1 VARSAHGSSAPAD
14 ARHGRARHARLV
26 TVGTTAGTDAAAPD
40 DGGYPSSTDHLLAE
54 LARLDELLR
63 VRIEE
68 VRAGRE
74 GAGPPDGSPDRR
86 EPAGARPDRIAVGI
100 TERVVASR
108 RVGVPLRLVA
118 LAQLFGLSPFDTDV
132 VVACLAPEIDGRY
145 ERVYAYLHDDPARCA
160 PSVGLLLDVLC
171 PDLDARLP
179 ARARFGPGEPLR
191 RHRLVTLGGPPDGH
205 GTTLRGRTVRLAER
219 VARFLLEDDAPDD
232 GLRTLCRVSVP
243 SGTLD
248 ELVLPD
254 EVVDRL
260 AVLADEPDDDLV
272 VYLRGGPGVGRRSTA
287 AALCAAWE
295 TAMLAVDGRLLAQ
308 LPVEELEELLA
319 LVDREAHLQGAVL
332 YWSGADE
339 LLGPERSVRR
349 DLLLATVT
357 AHPGPTL
364 LGGSARWDPAVDVPV
379 VQVDLPAP
387 GAADRLRLWTA
398 ALDGTVSH
406 GDRPDP
412 VELAELATR
421 YRLSGGQI
429 RSATTTANGLAAT
442 RGSGVTA
449 ADLRQAARSTSN
461 PMLGEL
467 AVRVAPG
474 PGWDDLVLP
483 ADRADQ
489 LREIVDQVR
498 HRAVVHEE
506 WGFAQTGG
514 GLNVLFTGP
523 SGTGKTMAA
532 TVLAHTLGL
541 DLYKIDLATVV
552 SKFIGETEK
561 NLSRIFD
568 EAATSNA
575 VLFFDEADAL
585 FGKRTQVR
593 DAHDRYANLETSYLL
608 QKLDDH
614 DGVVVLATNLRKN
627 MDEAF
632 VRRLHAVVE
641 FPVPGAADRLRIW
654 QQVWPVATPREA
666 GLDFELL
673 AREVDLPGGNIR
685 NIAVAA
691 AFLAASDGGVVTMA
705 HLRSATRREYQKMGK
720 VVTGR

>member
-1 VARSAHGSSAPAD
+1 MRSGPAGRRGSVCRSVSGGPEPEFRSWHAPGVDRTDTAPAD
-14 ARHGRARHARLV
+14 G
-26 TVGTTAGTDAAAPD
+26 
-40 DGGYPSSTDHLLAE
+40 GGYPCSSHHLLAE
-54 LARLDELLR
+54 LARLDALLR

-68 VRAGRE
+68 V
-74 GAGPPDGSPDRR
+74 GAAARVLDDRSTG
-86 EPAGARPDRIAVGI
+86 EPETAEARPDRVGEGI
-100 TERVVASR
+100 TARVGASLR
-108 RVGVPLRLVA
+108 AGVPLRLVA
-118 LAQLFGLSPFDTDV
+118 LAQLFDLSPFDVDV

-145 ERVYAYLHDDPARCA
+145 ERVYAHLHDDPAQCA

-171 PDLDARLP
+171 PDLDARLA
-179 ARARFGPGEPLR
+179 ARARLGDGAPLR
-191 RHRLVTLGGPPDGH
+191 RHRLVTLEEPPDRH
-205 GTTLRGRTVRLAER
+205 AATLRARTVRLDER
-219 VARFLLEDDAPDD
+219 VARFLLEDDAPEEK
-232 GLRTLCRVSVP
+232 LRTLCRWSVP
-243 SGTLD
+243 TGTFD

-254 EVVDRL
+254 EAVDRL
-260 AVLADEPDDDLV
+260 AVLAERPDDELV
-272 VYLRGGPGVGRRSTA
+272 VYLRGGPGVGKRSTA
-287 AALCAAWE
+287 AALCAAWG
-295 TAMLAVDGRLLAQ
+295 TALLVVDGRLLAQ
-308 LPVEELEELLA
+308 HPAEELDELVA
-319 LVDREAHLQGAVL
+319 LVDREARLQGAVA
-332 YWSGADE
+332 YWSRADE
-339 LLGPERSVRR
+339 LLGDERSVRR
-349 DLLLATVT
+349 ELLLGTVT

-364 LGGSARWDPAVDVPV
+364 LGGAARWDPTLDVPV

-387 GAADRLRLWTA
+387 GTADRLRLWAA
-398 ALDGTVSH
+398 ALDVAPADVDG
-406 GDRPDP
+406 P
-412 VELAELATR
+412 ELAELAAR

-429 RSATTTANGLAAT
+429 HSAATAARGLAAT
-442 RGSGVTA
+442 RGSGVTV
-449 ADLRQAARSTSN
+449 ADLWEAARSTST
-461 PMLGEL
+461 PALGEL
-467 AVRVAPG
+467 ACRVAPG

-483 ADRADQ
+483 PHRADQ

-498 HRAVVHEE
+498 HRAVVHET
-506 WGFAQTGG
+506 WGFAGSGG

-532 TVLAHTLGL
+532 TVLAHTLDL

-561 NLSRIFD
+561 NLARIFD

-608 QKLDDH
+608 QRLEDH

-632 VRRLHAVVE
+632 VRRLHATVE
-641 FPVPGAADRLRIW
+641 FPVPGVADRLRIW
-654 QQVWPVATPREA
+654 RQVWPTATPREA
-666 GLDFELL
+666 GLDLELL

-691 AFLAASDGGVVTMA
+691 AFLAASDGGVVTME